1 MTDLALAADFPRPTE
16 EEWLRLVDKAIK
28 GGDFERRLV
37 SKTADGLRIEPLY
50 TRRHAALG
58 RRDNLAPGSAPL
70 VRGSRVPETAGWDLR
85 QICAEP
91 DPVAANAAILED
103 LAGGTT
109 SVLLQ
114 IAAPGWTGVGYEQAA
129 MGRALEGVMLDVAP
143 VSLVAGEY
151 TADAA
156 GSLMALW
163 RAAGVKDD
171 RRQGAFNYDPFG
183 TLATTGALYHSV
195 PRALE
200 IAADLVRTAQS
211 MPHVTALRANGH
223 AWHQGGATEAQE
235 IALVLSS
242 TVAYLRACEVQ
253 GITPTAALPSIAI
266 TLAADADQFLTIAKY
281 RAARRVIWRLAEACG
296 ATDAAAL
303 VSFTAETSV
312 RMLAKRDPWV
322 NMLRTTIAAAG
333 AAMGG
338 ADAITVLPFSWAIG
352 RPTSFA
358 RRIARNTHHVLL
370 EEAGL
375 GRVADPAGGSWY
387 VERLTDELAA
397 KAWEIF
403 QAIEGKGGLAAALE
417 AGSVQADLAK
427 AQDTRRQQIA
437 TGRKELTGTS
447 AFPRL
452 GDDGVTA
459 EAWPT
464 EFPSAGLNG
473 ARVQP
478 LRLERASE
486 PFEHLRDN
494 ADAHEKLAG
503 QRPRIFLA
511 ALGPLAA
518 NATRTTWIRNFL
530 AAGGIEGVGDG
541 SYLTSTDAGRAFGD
555 SGAQIAC
562 ICSSDDIYAE
572 IGEATASLLKTAGA
586 TRVYLAGRPKDQEA
600 ALKSAGVDEFLY
612 AGVDAISALTSI
624 QVALGIKLA

>member
-16 EEWLRLVDKAIK
+16 EEWRRLVDKAIK

-50 TRRHAALG
+50 TRRHAAQG
-58 RRDNLAPGSAPL
+58 RDDLAPASAPL
-70 VRGSRVPETAGWDLR
+70 VRGSRVPETGGWDLR
-85 QICAEP
+85 QICAES

-129 MGRALEGVMLDVAP
+129 IGRALEGVMLDVAP
-143 VSLVAGEY
+143 ISLIAGEY

-163 RAAGVKDD
+163 RAAGVTDNQ
-171 RRQGAFNYDPFG
+171 RHGAFNYDPLG
-183 TLATTGALYHSV
+183 VLATTGALYHSI

-200 IAADLVRTAQS
+200 IAADLVRIAQS

-242 TVAYLRACEVQ
+242 TVAYLRACEAQ
-253 GITPTAALPSIAI
+253 GIAPAAALPSIAI

-281 RAARRVIWRLAEACG
+281 RAARRVIWRLADACG
-296 ATDAAAL
+296 AASATSL
-303 VSFTAETSV
+303 MSFTAETSV

-338 ADAITVLPFSWAIG
+338 ADAITVLPFTWPIG
-352 RPTSFA
+352 KPDSFA

-397 KAWEIF
+397 KSWNIF
-403 QAIEGKGGLAAALE
+403 QAIEAKGGLAAALQG
-417 AGSVQADLAK
+417 GSVQADLAE
-427 AQDTRRQQIA
+427 AQDARRQQIT
-437 TGRKELTGTS
+437 TGRRELTGTS

-452 GDDGVTA
+452 GDDGVTV

-464 EFPSAGLNG
+464 QLPSVGLNG

-486 PFEHLRDN
+486 PFERLRDN
-494 ADAHEKLAG
+494 ADAYEKLTG
-503 QRPRIFLA
+503 HRPRVFLA

-530 AAGGIEGVGDG
+530 AAGGIEGIGGG
-541 SYLTSTDAGRAFGD
+541 SYLTSTEAGQAFAA
-555 SGAQIAC
+555 SGAGIAC
-562 ICSSDDIYAE
+562 MCSSDDIYGE

-586 TRVYLAGRPKDQEA
+586 KRVYLAGRPKDQES
-600 ALKSAGVDEFLY
+600 ALKAAGVDELIY
-612 AGVDAISALTSI
+612 ASMDAVAALTSI
-624 QVALGIKLA
+624 QAVLGVQVH